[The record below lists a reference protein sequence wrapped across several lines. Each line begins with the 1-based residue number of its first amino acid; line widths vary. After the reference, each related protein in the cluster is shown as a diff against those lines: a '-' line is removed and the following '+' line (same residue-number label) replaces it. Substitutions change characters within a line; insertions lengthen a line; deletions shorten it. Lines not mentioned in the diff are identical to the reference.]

1 MKKPEVRSRVC
12 LGNRSSIRAFF
23 TSPSARFLPGSWQ
36 ADSLEKIFR
45 GGWARDFSES
55 DWAKITKIGIFYS
68 GQRFSWGH
76 GSVDEEEGSGGN
88 PGEKEEVPLFQW
100 RGENGSPGEVT
111 RSWAVVDPFSG
122 RGESRN
128 YLEGDS
134 WVPIESSL
142 RLAQSPLSRT
152 ASAAPDAIRCTVR
165 WKESLLR

>member
-12 LGNRSSIRAFF
+12 LGNRSSIRAF
-23 TSPSARFLPGSWQ
+23 SPLRPPDSFPGAGRRTHWKRFSEGDGPG
-36 ADSLEKIFR
+36 IFR
-45 GGWARDFSES
+45 KVTGPKLRRSVFFIPDKGS
-55 DWAKITKIGIFYS
+55 
-68 GQRFSWGH
+68 H
-76 GSVDEEEGSGGN
+76 GDTEVSTRRNAPGGN